1 MTGLPD
7 IIIIIDQQREYI
19 TLWECITLK
28 ISTIYLINTNCDPN
42 LIDISIR
49 ANDDAITSIRLILN
63 KLLFAIW
70 EVSYFQGY
78 IVHFFSYI
86 SFYKIY

>member
-28 ISTIYLINTNCDPN
+28 ISTITKKKRTLN
-42 LIDISIR
+42 DIHIM
-49 ANDDAITSIRLILN
+49 
-63 KLLFAIW
+63 
-70 EVSYFQGY
+70 
-78 IVHFFSYI
+78 
-86 SFYKIY
+86 